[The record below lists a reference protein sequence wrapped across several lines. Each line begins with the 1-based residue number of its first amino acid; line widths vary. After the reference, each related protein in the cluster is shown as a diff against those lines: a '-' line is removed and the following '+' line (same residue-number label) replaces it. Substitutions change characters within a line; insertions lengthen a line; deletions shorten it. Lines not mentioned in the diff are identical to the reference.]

1 MIVEKSLRAL
11 RHIETKLE
19 RVHSDKK
26 DLMLYRIIKHDITT
40 IFGVSTAN
48 IDVSLIVYWK
58 GIMGFQI
65 TVDSFDNLYGM
76 RDLNE
81 TIAMIEGLDPFEF
94 TGKAK
99 KSS

>member
-48 IDVSLIVYWK
+48 IDVSLIVY
-58 GIMGFQI
+58 
-65 TVDSFDNLYGM
+65 
-76 RDLNE
+76 
-81 TIAMIEGLDPFEF
+81 
-94 TGKAK
+94 
-99 KSS
+99 